1 MVLTVFVAWLSEGLP
16 LGEDDG
22 HDEVLEGGDVEQGGV
37 LVVLDV
43 VVVLRGVVFRGEV
56 GMGGRVA
63 GTGRGEN
70 RDAHRVICISG
81 SSFTSQKLTG
91 DVPTVCSNDTQ

>member
-1 MVLTVFVAWLSEGLP
+1 VILTVFVTGLSEGLP

-43 VVVLRGVVFRGEV
+43 VVVL
-56 GMGGRVA
+56 
-63 GTGRGEN
+63 
-70 RDAHRVICISG
+70 
-81 SSFTSQKLTG
+81 LL
-91 DVPTVCSNDTQ
+91 